1 MQGLSDARR
10 ARFAILGFASFQACV
25 ISLLY
30 MGSNCS
36 FSFGNLEL
44 ERGELLFPLLFM
56 VCMLAACAF
65 APNSARARLLSA
77 PVIIASSLLMV
88 AGSLAPT
95 RGNREYLAWW
105 HEKNRDNVVNEP
117 LMPKPAVVPISSPA

>member
-1 MQGLSDARR
+1 MCIRD
-10 ARFAILGFASFQACV
+10 
-25 ISLLY
+25 
-30 MGSNCS
+30 
-36 FSFGNLEL
+36 SFG
-44 ERGELLFPLLFM
+44 
-56 VCMLAACAF
+56 
-65 APNSARARLLSA
+65 
-77 PVIIASSLLMV
+77 MV

>member
-1 MQGLSDARR
+1 MPAMGFCRKALNLKKPASATRPCAGVWTVLTTTAFGDV
-10 ARFAILGFASFQACV
+10 FPNVLGGF
-25 ISLLY
+25 
-30 MGSNCS
+30 
-36 FSFGNLEL
+36 
-44 ERGELLFPLLFM
+44 
-56 VCMLAACAF
+56 LAAGF
-65 APNSARARLLSA
+65 G
-77 PVIIASSLLMV
+77 MV

>member
-1 MQGLSDARR
+1 MVAMAYQFPVIGAFWPLVCGLYWKRTTRQASGGRCFSAPALDGADDDGVGDV
-10 ARFAILGFASFQACV
+10 FPNVLGGF
-25 ISLLY
+25 
-30 MGSNCS
+30 
-36 FSFGNLEL
+36 
-44 ERGELLFPLLFM
+44 
-56 VCMLAACAF
+56 LAAGF
-65 APNSARARLLSA
+65 G
-77 PVIIASSLLMV
+77 MV